1 MRNYSRKKH
10 IFWLLA
16 AIVLIAASLIF
27 YLYRSSPIDYVPYL
41 QERISVELERM
52 NEEAVSLS
60 DKIQDAQVYFDQVP
74 LDTEFPHY
82 IYKNGVLV
90 YWSDYR
96 YVPDYTSLEGIDSL
110 SFLTTIRHDMMVIH
124 RSYGDDL
131 EMYSLLPL
139 ADRYKIDNNYVHSG
153 INEELF
159 GTTEVS
165 ISDEG
170 EEVCIQSDCLFAIT
184 LKEPLFRE
192 NLAAVALALFW
203 LGILFFVL
211 GIVSSAWS
219 LGNSGDASRGL
230 FMLIA
235 GLLGMRALTL
245 ISGFPGIIYETEL
258 FDSKNFA
265 SSAINPSLGD
275 LFINLLLTIIVLAYL
290 FRFLSRWKN
299 ITWLTSLR
307 PGTRFLISVIICG
320 LFGLSFHYQ
329 YLFLQTLYNNSQLSF
344 DINHTI
350 QFDTLRV
357 VGFGVVILN
366 AIISFISFHIL
377 ISGLG
382 RWLESRSI
390 YISLILGLGIFALLN
405 IAIGQPF
412 LISLIV
418 ALLYTMVLWFSGL
431 YKELLKV
438 RYRTF
443 LYLFTG
449 IIATS
454 ILVTFTVHS
463 FEQKREIDR
472 KLRFANQFLIEN
484 DNLAEFLLDEAIH
497 KIAEDVFIQSRLSS
511 PFMSKD
517 IIRSKIRQVYLSN
530 YFDKY
535 DVNIHLYN
543 PKFEPYDIPAEIT
556 PQEINSWR
564 NGEYTTNYENIYF
577 INRLAGQASKRY
589 LSLVEIERRGLTVGY
604 ILIDMSLKRII
615 PDNVYP
621 ELLVDNRFLLP
632 YQNAEYSYA
641 VMENRRITYY
651 AGEFNYQK
659 FFDPSI
665 LDGEELYAA
674 GIEREGFEHLGI
686 RSRQG
691 KTVVISSKEHPNV
704 HLVSNFSFFFLLL
717 VSVVLVFSGIYA
729 LLYAYRNLDLSY
741 SAKIQ
746 LYLNVSFFLPLIAV
760 SLTTLSVINSSFRED
775 QREEYYRRAENI
787 SMDVSDDL
795 ERYLSDLTSDLEELP
810 NQLNF
815 IGNVTGLDINLFSV
829 RGKLL
834 GTSQPRIYE
843 NELLSSYINP
853 HALAQIRDGG
863 ETFHIAEESVGSLIY
878 NNTFFGVRSFE
889 TGNLIGILSIPFFQS
904 ANELE
909 QNQIEVL
916 TNVMNIFTVIFIV
929 FMILS
934 SLASEW
940 LTFPLRFI
948 TQKLK
953 KTTLTGFNEPLSW
966 KADDEI
972 GLMVSEYNRMLDNLE
987 ESKKALARS
996 QKETAWREIAQQVAH
1011 EIKNPL
1017 TPMKLTLQHLSRRL
1031 KDGQDELQ
1039 KPLQSL
1045 LHQVDTLSDIASSFS
1060 SFAKLP
1066 IPEHERYELSAILKK
1081 TAQLYATSQKV
1092 DIQVNIARD
1101 PVYSMG
1107 DEKLMGRILSNIVL
1121 NAIQAHSDGTP
1132 RVELSLTEVGTD
1144 KVLIE
1149 IRDYGSGIDESI
1161 TNKIFIPNFTTK
1173 EAGSGIGLAVA
1184 KHGVEHA
1191 GGKIWFESHSRGTS
1205 FFIELPIV
1213 S

>member
-1 MRNYSRKKH
+1 M
-10 IFWLLA
+10 A
-16 AIVLIAASLIF
+16 AVALIAASLIF
-27 YLYRSSPIDYVPYL
+27 YLFRSSPIDYVPFL
-41 QERISVELERM
+41 QDRITSELEEM
-52 NEEAVSLS
+52 NDEAEYLTGFVT
-60 DKIQDAQVYFDQVP
+60 DAQVYFDQVP
-74 LDTEFPHY
+74 LDTEYPHY
-82 IYKNGVLV
+82 VFKNGVLV
-90 YWSDYR
+90 YWTDYR
-96 YVPDYTSLEGIDSL
+96 YVPDYDALEGIDSL
-110 SFLTTIRHDMMVIH
+110 GFLKTIRHDMLVIH
-124 RSYGDDL
+124 RSYGDKL
-131 EMYSLLPL
+131 EMYSILPL

-153 INEELF
+153 INVDLF
-159 GTTEVS
+159 GTEEVA
-165 ISDEG
+165 ISEEG
-170 EEVCIQSDCLFAIT
+170 EKVCIEGDCLFAIV
-184 LKEPLFRE
+184 LQEPLYRE
-192 NLAAVALALFW
+192 NLAITSLILFW
-203 LGILFFVL
+203 LALLFFTL
-211 GIVSSAWS
+211 GVVS
-219 LGNSGDASRGL
+219 ASWRMGKAGAVFRGL
-230 FMLIA
+230 ALLLIGFVAIRFLMLM
-235 GLLGMRALTL
+235 L
-245 ISGFPGIIYETEL
+245 GFPGIIYETEL

-275 LFINLLLTIIVLAYL
+275 LFINLLLTILVLSYV
-290 FRFLSRWKN
+290 FRFLSGIKN
-299 ITWLTSLR
+299 TNRLTSVNPRMKMLLAI
-307 PGTRFLISVIICG
+307 FLCG
-320 LFGLSFHYQ
+320 MFAVAFHYQ

-344 DINHTI
+344 DINHSI
-350 QFDTLRV
+350 QFDTLRI

-366 AIISFISFHIL
+366 AIISFIAFHIL
-377 ISGLG
+377 IS
-382 RWLESRSI
+382 
-390 YISLILGLGIFALLN
+390 LLN
-405 IAIGQPF
+405 VLLAGRSVYVPLFLGMGLFAAVNIVIGQPF
-412 LISLIV
+412 IVPLVV
-418 ALLYTMVLWFSGL
+418 ALIYAVVLWVTGL
-431 YKELLKV
+431 YRELYKV
-438 RYRTF
+438 QYRTF
-443 LYLFTG
+443 LYLFAG
-449 IIATS
+449 IVATS
-454 ILVTFTVHS
+454 VLVTFTVHS

-484 DNLAEFLLDEAIH
+484 DNLAEFLLDEAI
-497 KIAEDVFIQSRLSS
+497 KNISEDVFIQSRLSS

-517 IIRSKIRQVYLSN
+517 IVRSKIRQVYLSN

-543 PKFEPYDIPAEIT
+543 PNFEPYDIPAEIT

-564 NGEYTTNYENIYF
+564 SGEYTTNYENIYF

-589 LSLVEIERRGLTVGY
+589 ITLIEIERRGLTVGY

-641 VMENRRITYY
+641 VMENQRITYY

-659 FFDPSI
+659 YFDPSI
-665 LDGEELYAA
+665 LDREDLYTT
-674 GIEREGFEHLGI
+674 GIERAGYEHLGI
-686 RSRQG
+686 SSRQG
-691 KTVVISSKEHPNV
+691 KTVVISSKEHPQV

-717 VSVVLVFSGIYA
+717 VSIVLVFSAIYA
-729 LLYAYRNLDLSY
+729 LYYAYRNIDLTY

-775 QREEYYRRAENI
+775 QQEEYYRKAENI
-787 SMDVSDDL
+787 SMDISDDV

-815 IGNVTGLDINLFSV
+815 IGNVTGLDINLFST

-853 HALAQIRDGG
+853 HALAEIRDGG
-863 ETFHIAEESVGSLIY
+863 ETFHIAEESVGSLVY

-889 TGNLIGILSIPFFQS
+889 TGRLIGILSIPFFQS

-966 KADDEI
+966 NTDDEI

-1031 KDGQDELQ
+1031 KDGQEELQ

-1092 DIQVNIARD
+1092 DLHVNIFRD

-1121 NAIQAHSDGTP
+1121 NAIQAHADGTP
-1132 RVELSLTEVGTD
+1132 RVDLSLTESGND
-1144 KVLIE
+1144 KALIE
-1149 IRDYGSGIDESI
+1149 VRDYGSGIDESI
-1161 TNKIFIPNFTTK
+1161 HNKIFIPNFTTK
-1173 EAGSGIGLAVA
+1173 ESGSGIGLAVA

-1191 GGKIWFESHSRGTS
+1191 GGKIWFESHQQGTS